1 MRPLDADARRE
12 RRPPRV
18 AVILLVEDE
27 AGDQELTRRALLDG
41 KIEKELYVAKDG
53 EEALDYLL
61 RRGRYADGKRWPL
74 PDLILL
80 DLNLPR
86 LDGRQFLARVKAEPR
101 LRRIPVVVLTTSR
114 QDKDV
119 VQSYEAGASSYI
131 VKPTTVDQ
139 SLKLAQ
145 ALETYWFEAVRLPPL
160 ED

>member
-1 MRPLDADARRE
+1 MRPADAAPKRARA
-12 RRPPRV
+12 

-41 KIEKELYVAKDG
+41 RIEKELYVVKDG
-53 EEALDYLL
+53 EEALDYLQ
-61 RRGRYADGKRWPL
+61 RRGRYAESQRWPL
-74 PDLILL
+74 PDLVLL

-86 LDGRQFLARVKAEPR
+86 LDGRQFLIRVKADPR

-114 QDKDV
+114 QEKDI

-131 VKPTTVDQ
+131 VKPTTVEQ
-139 SLKLAQ
+139 TLKLAQ
-145 ALETYWFEAVRLPPL
+145 ALEAYWFEAVELPPL